1 MGRNRGA
8 LCGEGASRHALAD
21 DDSRGLSN
29 NGFLRDFPSWAV
41 SPQCADSSP
50 GFPGGGADAGTR
62 PPATGR
68 GASRREGKV
77 WEQMDYRA
85 VLCRGSLGTLRT
97 SLSALGTCCLQ
108 KPRAPAGRIPTV
120 ARAWKFMQEKP
131 GSENRLLAPVSQ
143 RAIKWPYENLCK
155 GSS

>member
-8 LCGEGASRHALAD
+8 LRGEGASRHALAD

-68 GASRREGKV
+68 GASRREGKEV

-85 VLCRGSLGTLRT
+85 VLCRGSLCVGPWNVLPPEAEGTSGENT
-97 SLSALGTCCLQ
+97 NSCPSLE
-108 KPRAPAGRIPTV
+108 IY
-120 ARAWKFMQEKP
+120 ARKAWQR
-131 GSENRLLAPVSQ
+131 NRLLAPVSQ